1 MKNPSGHFS
10 LGARPLDAQSL
21 RALPRRIWRQLQRW
35 WQLAE
40 QRRLL
45 ATLDDRALQDIGISR
60 AEAQRE
66 SERPFWDDPLPRR
79 VD

>member
-10 LGARPLDAQSL
+10 LAARPLDAQSL